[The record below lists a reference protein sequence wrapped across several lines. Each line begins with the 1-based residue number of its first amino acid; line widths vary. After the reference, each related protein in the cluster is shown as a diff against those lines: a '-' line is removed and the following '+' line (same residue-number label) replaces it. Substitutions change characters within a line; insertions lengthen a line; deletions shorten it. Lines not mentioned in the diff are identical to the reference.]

1 MAAIDSWR
9 FWVDDNGRVRT
20 FMVAALSEARAREIV
35 RRALPQAKVFSYRA
49 DMASSAQA
57 RLAADQMLPL

>member
-20 FMVAALSEARAREIV
+20 FMVAAFSEARAREIV
-35 RRALPQAKVFSYRA
+35 RRSLPEAKVFSYRA
-49 DMASSAQA
+49 VMSSSPQA
-57 RLAADQMLPL
+57 RLTAEQMLSF